1 MLNYRAITRGFLV
14 DMSTTCLFVATLSVF
29 LIDPGSSNVS
39 MFERLETT
47 QAIDWL
53 CLLGGLAMTA
63 LGGFV
68 TGRMVPNRELTH
80 ASVVGCMSL
89 LVGVLTTGGVSP
101 FSDWFLFTGL
111 ILTVPVAQ
119 VGGVLAG
126 LYTALRG
133 PALRAQ

>member
-1 MLNYRAITRGFLV
+1 MLNYRAIARGFLV

-29 LIDPGSSNVS
+29 LIDPGSSDVS
-39 MFERLETT
+39 MFERLQTT
-47 QAIDWL
+47 HAVDWL
-53 CLLGGLAMTA
+53 CLLGGLAMTT

-68 TGRMVPNRELTH
+68 TGRMVPHRELTH
-80 ASVVGCMSL
+80 ATAVGCLSL
-89 LVGVLTTGGVSP
+89 LFGVMTTGGVSP

-133 PALRAQ
+133 PALRVR